1 MSVELHRGMIQY
13 VLKCMEKNM
22 ADAPVHLQGQDKEA
36 LGDHAK
42 IRKGD
47 VLGLINIVF
56 HDGQYSE
63 LEKETMKWI
72 RSNIGLTG
80 GAENE
85 WNRLYIERVKLA
97 TPSHTKS
104 VRTTT
109 INGDTL
115 HYELIR
121 HALKCVDTHLTG
133 ARRTLAQEN
142 YCRPGV
148 GGSQCIET
156 SHIAD
161 LFAIVFADG
170 EYSELEKETMDW
182 IRHHIGITKAA
193 RKEWLR
199 LHTEMRNPKM

>member
-13 VLKCMEKNM
+13 ALKCVDRNKAN
-22 ADAPVHLQGQDKEA
+22 APAHLQGQDVDA
-36 LGDHAK
+36 LGDYVK

-47 VLGLINIVF
+47 VLGLIDIVF

-63 LEKETMKWI
+63 LEKETMNWI

-85 WNRLYIERVKLA
+85 WSRLYIERVKLA

-104 VRTTT
+104 VRTTI
-109 INGDTL
+109 INGDTV

-133 ARRTLAQEN
+133 ARRTLAQEK
-142 YCRPGV
+142 
-148 GGSQCIET
+148 T
-156 SHIAD
+156 IANQ
-161 LFAIVFADG
+161 V
-170 EYSELEKETMDW
+170 
-182 IRHHIGITKAA
+182 
-193 RKEWLR
+193 
-199 LHTEMRNPKM
+199 